1 MWYSITIEGHAL
13 LDKLE
18 MHTIKILV
26 EYTHTPSHVFK
37 SKIQESF
44 GSIALFNSNQNQFKS
59 ISFRMKI
66 ITENSIGNLQQAQ

>member
-44 GSIALFNSNQNQFKS
+44 ALFNSNQNQFKS